1 MLGYLIFNMA
11 SWRLLYVKYF
21 SPHRQAR
28 SKEVCCLIKKISTLR
43 CPLNEISFHFQAWTC
58 CRYILDHNIMLH
70 SISHGNERNIV
81 VSADQSLAYR
91 SRVNVKISLKG
102 LVRSCTHIFF
112 SGWQYDAMWQCKCRV
127 LAKKALSLCVAALL
141 WFLQADRILA
151 MQFVNQYGNICMSEI
166 KSEYVT
172 VEKRIRSVRGNNW
185 FSLSLPFNASSHINL
200 SSTSITFI
208 FASLNSHESAKF
220 ICILTTFLYF
230 PRSITHNTHTQKKY
244 KWKI

>member
-1 MLGYLIFNMA
+1 MERICSNNNLIISARLFNIQYGFMA
-11 SWRLLYVKYF
+11 SAVCKIFFASPSSTFEGSLLPY
-21 SPHRQAR
+21 Q
-28 SKEVCCLIKKISTLR
+28 KKISTLR

-70 SISHGNERNIV
+70 SISHGNKRNIV

-127 LAKKALSLCVAALL
+127 LAKKKALSLCVAALL
-141 WFLQADRILA
+141 WFLQADRFLA

-185 FSLSLPFNASSHINL
+185 FSLSPFQCIVAH
-200 SSTSITFI
+200 
-208 FASLNSHESAKF
+208 KF
-220 ICILTTFLYF
+220 VIDFNNFFFCF
-230 PRSITHNTHTQKKY
+230 S
-244 KWKI
+244 

>member
-21 SPHRQAR
+21 SPHRRAR

-70 SISHGNERNIV
+70 SISHGNKRNIV

-127 LAKKALSLCVAALL
+127 LAKKKLFHCVWRRCCDFYRQIAFWRCNLLTNMAIYAWVRLRVNMSLWKKEYEV
-141 WFLQADRILA
+141 WE
-151 MQFVNQYGNICMSEI
+151 EI
-166 KSEYVT
+166 T
-172 VEKRIRSVRGNNW
+172 G
-185 FSLSLPFNASSHINL
+185 SLSLPFNASSHINL
-200 SSTSITFI
+200 SSTSITF
-208 FASLNSHESAKF
+208 FFCFS
-220 ICILTTFLYF
+220 
-230 PRSITHNTHTQKKY
+230 
-244 KWKI
+244 